1 MSDGN
6 GQPSA
11 ARLISQTLAHLMAIL
26 RGEIALAKA
35 EARETAALIGAATGM
50 IVFAAVLAVVALNTL
65 VEAVII
71 GLVQA
76 GMSELAA
83 TVVVG
88 AVLVILAL
96 ILFFVARARFQAV
109 SQSPKRVASNL
120 RRDAAAVKGGTTDV

>member
-35 EARETAALIGAATGM
+35 EAREAAALIGAATGM
-50 IVFAAVLAVVALNTL
+50 IVLAAVLAVVALNTL

-88 AVLVILAL
+88 AVLLILAL

-109 SQSPKRVASNL
+109 SRSPRRVASNL